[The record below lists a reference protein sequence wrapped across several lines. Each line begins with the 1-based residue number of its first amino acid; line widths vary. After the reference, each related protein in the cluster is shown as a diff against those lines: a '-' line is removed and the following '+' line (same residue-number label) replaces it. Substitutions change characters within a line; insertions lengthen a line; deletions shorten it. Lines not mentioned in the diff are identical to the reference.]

1 MENML
6 KITANKKI
14 LIGFLSVIVLTI
26 MMCSLVSAFALTSW
40 YHNLNYLKVEPGET
54 KEVVFG
60 AFQNSGDE
68 DAILNIELV
77 EGNEI
82 AELTDEN
89 LDSFIIPA
97 GELNVP
103 LNVKVSIPEDA
114 IEGSEYKISIRYK
127 EIRISED
134 TGMIIIIESK
144 TSSIPVLVE
153 KTEGEPITD
162 DCEEILDLKPD
173 KRKSSKCNPGLMNVL
188 NKKIGWARD

>member
-1 MENML
+1 MIN
-6 KITANKKI
+6 NKRI

-40 YHNLNYLKVEPGET
+40 YHNLNYLKLEPGET

-60 AFQNSGDE
+60 AFQNSGDVNVTL
-68 DAILNIELV
+68 DIKLV

-82 AELTDEN
+82 AELTDKN

-103 LNVKVSIPEDA
+103 LHVKVSIPEDA
-114 IEGSEYKISIRYK
+114 IEDGEQNITYKISIRYQ
-127 EIRISED
+127 EIKILGD
-134 TGMIIIIESK
+134 GMITIIESK

-153 KTEGEPITD
+153 KSEEEPIID
-162 DCEEILDLKPD
+162 DYSCKQQILDLKPG
-173 KRKSSKCNPGLMNVL
+173 KHKSSKYNPGLRNVFDR
-188 NKKIGWARD
+188 KIGWARD